1 MNIVTQNA
9 YAKLN
14 LSLDITKKRADGYHE
29 VSMIMTSCSLCDKI
43 TLKKAD
49 TISLIIESCQSLPL
63 ENNLMIKAAKAFFDY
78 TKINGGAEMH
88 LVKNIPLSAGLAGGS
103 TDAAAVLR
111 ALNDIYG
118 ANLDTRTLCHI
129 AFSLGADVPYCITGG
144 TYLAEG
150 IGEKLTYIDKIT
162 DLYAVL
168 VKPGDGLSTAEI
180 YKQTDSEKN
189 LIRPDNAFLIKCIKE
204 KNYTALAENMKNVME
219 QVSIKQ
225 IPQIQII
232 KSSLLENGAKGAMMS
247 GSGSCV
253 FGLFLSKQAAN
264 EAAKKLKS
272 SFQNFFVF
280 SAQIL

>member
-1 MNIVTQNA
+1 M
-9 YAKLN
+9 
-14 LSLDITKKRADGYHE
+14 
-29 VSMIMTSCSLCDKI
+29 
-43 TLKKAD
+43 
-49 TISLIIESCQSLPL
+49 
-63 ENNLMIKAAKAFFDY
+63 
-78 TKINGGAEMH
+78 
-88 LVKNIPLSAGLAGGS
+88 
-103 TDAAAVLR
+103 
-111 ALNDIYG
+111 
-118 ANLDTRTLCHI
+118 
-129 AFSLGADVPYCITGG
+129 
-144 TYLAEG
+144 
-150 IGEKLTYIDKIT
+150 
-162 DLYAVL
+162 

-225 IPQIQII
+225 IPEIQII